1 MNIPYIYFLEN
12 VGLWIK
18 PLQLHW
24 FTTAF
29 NRTVTKWALWRPR
42 FFRLWF
48 RYRDGASIQ
57 YTSTVC
63 IQYTRSCV
71 C

>member
-48 RYRDGASIQ
+48 RYRDSASTQ

-63 IQYTRSCV
+63 I
-71 C
+71 